1 MRLTSLWFGEAPSCD
16 DLATARNCDLG
27 LQYFTL
33 DPYVNRAY
41 SQRLI
46 CLLCVAFFGFAGLA
60 EVTALKNQAEDN
72 HSLGEKYEF

>member
-33 DPYVNRAY
+33 DPYVNHAY
-41 SQRLI
+41 RRGKVRPS
-46 CLLCVAFFGFAGLA
+46 G
-60 EVTALKNQAEDN
+60 ALKVLRQVAET
-72 HSLGEKYEF
+72 SALKLRVEK

>member
-41 SQRLI
+41 RRGTVRPSDAMKVLRQ
-46 CLLCVAFFGFAGLA
+46 VA
-60 EVTALKNQAEDN
+60 ETSALK
-72 HSLGEKYEF
+72 LRVEK

>member
-41 SQRLI
+41 SRSKA
-46 CLLCVAFFGFAGLA
+46 CLLCVAKALRGFSGS
-60 EVTALKNQAEDN
+60 TALKHQAENN
-72 HSLGEKYEF
+72 HSLGEKNEF